1 MKKIMQVFMAFL
13 CACGLLFQGNSLI
26 AYAAEQYVLHVETPY
41 GLTTD
46 PNYKW
51 AVGMTEYTNTGYN
64 VDVYARL
71 TINGQKV
78 YCIDPLRSTIN
89 GAGDYTA
96 SALGTYTGNAELNK
110 KLGYINALG
119 YGFNG
124 DMSDEMDFATQIR
137 IWQEMRPGLITNI
150 HPDIQAKIDIINQR
164 LNVMYGNVS
173 FAGSTVTLQGYGKE
187 HAQTLEDTAGLFS
200 QYIDNSA
207 SGIHTE
213 RNGNAL
219 TIWAEKGDNL
229 NTTVSYDALY
239 AYADPV
245 SQIAYTSPTSQ
256 NVGYLGTSSSKQ
268 IQVQV
273 KLELGSVQL
282 VKEDFETSDTPQGD
296 ATLEGAEFQLIDDM
310 TQEAVGTLTTDAQG
324 NSNVIT
330 DLPTDRTYTIV
341 EIKAPNGY
349 KLNEDKAH
357 VDFSSIE
364 AVDNIKS
371 YTGTMKDHIITGR
384 FEIRKIITDGKESE
398 ITKPEKGAEFIAVLK
413 RYVDQY
419 GSIESAYEHHEEF
432 ADREYDHLVTD
443 EDGYAQSKELAY
455 GTYIVKQIKGQID
468 TDKLEAE
475 WTFTVSEEDQEP
487 ITYVI
492 NNRPFTSYLKVV
504 KLDKESGKEITASGM
519 TFKILNI
526 DTNKYVSQKVGDKHI
541 EEWTTD
547 EDGAVV
553 LDQPLK
559 AGNYRLV
566 EIQAPEGFLKTE
578 DVDFTI
584 TNSVVSETDT
594 DGDPIKIITIND
606 EQPKGKITL
615 TKTDKETGE
624 AMADVEYQLTAKED
638 ILNPVDGS
646 VIYEAGEL
654 VSQNKT
660 DANGKI
666 VIDDLPMGRYE
677 LKETLT
683 QEGYVLS
690 EQVHDINLKQEDEN
704 TKEYVVDLNVTN
716 IKPVGRIHILKTDKD
731 TEQPLGGV
739 TFQLTAK
746 EDIYS
751 LDGQNTLLYEA
762 GQPVSVDIS
771 ENGQYVTNELGEIF
785 IGDLPLGKYEL
796 KEIQSLEGY
805 YSNPE
810 PIEIDLIY
818 DHSDQL
824 IYLKEVAIQN
834 EQTKVEITKTDITGE
849 KELPGA
855 QLSVFDTEGNLIE
868 TWESTEEAHVIRG
881 LKINEEYTL
890 HEDLAP
896 TGYATASDITFTIE
910 DNGEPTKVVMKD
922 EITKVEISKVDATT
936 GEEIEGAKMSL
947 TDKETGETIEEWTST
962 KEPHRM
968 EGLHVGKTYILHE
981 DTAPVGYE
989 LAQDIEFT
997 IEDTGEVQ
1005 KVIMEDT
1012 RKPNETVE
1020 TGTDHH
1026 LGLFTGLALGS
1037 AGLIT
1042 ALTIR
1047 KKRNKK

>member
-324 NSNVIT
+324 NSNVI
-330 DLPTDRTYTIV
+330 
-341 EIKAPNGY
+341 
-349 KLNEDKAH
+349 
-357 VDFSSIE
+357 
-364 AVDNIKS
+364 
-371 YTGTMKDHIITGR
+371 
-384 FEIRKIITDGKESE
+384 
-398 ITKPEKGAEFIAVLK
+398 
-413 RYVDQY
+413 
-419 GSIESAYEHHEEF
+419 
-432 ADREYDHLVTD
+432 
-443 EDGYAQSKELAY
+443 
-455 GTYIVKQIKGQID
+455 
-468 TDKLEAE
+468 
-475 WTFTVSEEDQEP
+475 
-487 ITYVI
+487 

-746 EDIYS
+746 EDIYP

-796 KEIQSLEGY
+796 KEIQPLEGY

>member
-324 NSNVIT
+324 NSNVI
-330 DLPTDRTYTIV
+330 
-341 EIKAPNGY
+341 
-349 KLNEDKAH
+349 
-357 VDFSSIE
+357 
-364 AVDNIKS
+364 
-371 YTGTMKDHIITGR
+371 
-384 FEIRKIITDGKESE
+384 
-398 ITKPEKGAEFIAVLK
+398 
-413 RYVDQY
+413 
-419 GSIESAYEHHEEF
+419 
-432 ADREYDHLVTD
+432 
-443 EDGYAQSKELAY
+443 
-455 GTYIVKQIKGQID
+455 
-468 TDKLEAE
+468 
-475 WTFTVSEEDQEP
+475 
-487 ITYVI
+487 

-796 KEIQSLEGY
+796 KEIQPLEGY